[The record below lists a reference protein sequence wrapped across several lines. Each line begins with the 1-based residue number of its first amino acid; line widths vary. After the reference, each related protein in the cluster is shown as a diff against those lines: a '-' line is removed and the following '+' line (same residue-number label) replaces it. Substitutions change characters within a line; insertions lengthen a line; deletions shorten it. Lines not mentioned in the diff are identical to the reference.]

1 MIRNSLK
8 KPLKFSNAN
17 VGEFIVVR
25 DYVQILFSYRSR
37 FYGVELCILSMLAM
51 KRPFISCFQ
60 ARVKSGMF
68 GQTAKF
74 GQRSCLLHTSIIGI
88 KHKLT
93 KQTVKI
99 KITYTTLT
107 NLSRNYLVMCKVY
120 TDVGG
125 IK

>member
-1 MIRNSLK
+1 
-8 KPLKFSNAN
+8 
-17 VGEFIVVR
+17 
-25 DYVQILFSYRSR
+25 
-37 FYGVELCILSMLAM
+37 MLAM

-74 GQRSCLLHTSIIGI
+74 GQRSYLLHTSIIGI

-99 KITYTTLT
+99 LMRRLGAVSSGFSLFANVCPNLPDVRIYPTLP
-107 NLSRNYLVMCKVY
+107 Y
-120 TDVGG
+120 
-125 IK
+125 